1 MSLSKDKIE
10 KTIREILSI
19 FDVEKTLQ
27 DTYADEL
34 IRIHPAHKLSADN
47 LITYLALR
55 HHDLEEIQDYLGV
68 LGISRLAK
76 AEGHVRSSIESVVHN
91 LKKLIDPSYTFT
103 QIPENK
109 FKEGFQ
115 IQKLNS
121 TALLGPEIAGRIT
134 RIMVTLPSEAAFD
147 YQLIFN
153 LLQANINCFRI
164 NCAHDDPSH
173 WQMMIDHIQKAK
185 EATGKECR
193 ICMDLSGPKFRTGP
207 MKPGPKVLKIR
218 PEKNDYG
225 IVVNP
230 VKFWIAPPDMKPE
243 DESVLHVPVEKSWFE
258 KLYKGAVIQ
267 LQDARG
273 KKRKFKIIDETYR
286 GKWAITNDTTY
297 VRTGTRLHLLND
309 KKQKTASTE
318 VADLIPMEEKIL
330 LRTGDKL
337 IIHKKKIAG
346 SPARIL
352 EDGRVTKDAHISC
365 SLNEIF
371 TDTRIGE
378 PLLLDDGKIEGQ
390 IEEIHS
396 DKLVVRIIYADGRG
410 SRLRADKG
418 INLPESNLNLKGLT
432 AKDKQDLKFIAQHAD
447 VVNVSFVN
455 QPGDIDDIK
464 NALIEVDGLHL
475 GIILKIETKQ
485 GYRNLP
491 AIMLRAMQFHP
502 IGVMIAR
509 GDLAVEV
516 GWKKLAEVQE
526 EILWLCTAAYIPDI
540 WATQVLETLAKK
552 GRPSRAEITDAAMA
566 QRAECVMLN
575 KGPHILDAIQML
587 DDIIRLMQKS
597 QKRKKPITPHFDF
610 PDVSH

>member
-10 KTIREILSI
+10 KTIAEILKI
-19 FDVEKTLQ
+19 FDIEKSLL
-27 DTYADEL
+27 DMYADEL
-34 IRIHPAHKLSADN
+34 MKIHPAHKMSADN

-55 HHDLEEIQDYLGV
+55 HLDLEEIQDYLGV

-91 LKKLIDPSYTFT
+91 LKKLIDPSYTIT
-103 QIPENK
+103 QIPEQK

-115 IQKLNS
+115 VQKLNS

-147 YQLIFN
+147 YQLVYN

-173 WQMMIDHIQKAK
+173 WKMMIDHIHKAK
-185 EATGKECR
+185 DETGKECR

-207 MKPGPKVLKIR
+207 MRPGPKVLKIR

-225 IVVNP
+225 VVVNP
-230 VKFWIAPPDMKPE
+230 IRFWIAPPDMKPE
-243 DESVLHVPVEKSWFE
+243 DETILHVPVERSWFE
-258 KLYKGAVIQ
+258 KIYKGAVIQ

-297 VRTGTRLHLLND
+297 VRTGTRLHLMND
-309 KKQKTASTE
+309 KKQKIASTE
-318 VADLIPMEEKIL
+318 VGELLPMEEKIL

-337 IIHKKKIAG
+337 IIHKKMIAG
-346 SPARIL
+346 SPAEIQ
-352 EDGRVTKDAHISC
+352 EDGSVSKDAHISC
-365 SLNEIF
+365 SLKEIF
-371 TDTRIGE
+371 TDTRVGE

-390 IEEIHS
+390 IEEIQN
-396 DKLVVRIIYADGRG
+396 DKLVVRIIYADERG

-432 AKDKQDLKFIAQHAD
+432 EKDKSDLAFIARHAD

-455 QPGDIDDIK
+455 HPSDIEDIK

-485 GYRNLP
+485 GFRNLP

-526 EILWLCTAAYIPDI
+526 EILRLCTAAYIPDI

-575 KGPHILDAIQML
+575 KGPHILEAIQML

-610 PDVSH
+610 PIVSH